1 MLRFKHILFSIGKI
15 IIFRVVMYRNE
26 FSRKNIESK
35 SLFLVKKIVPNDILD
50 ISIGKGVKN
59 YMNDKNVI

>member
-1 MLRFKHILFSIGKI
+1 
-15 IIFRVVMYRNE
+15 MYRNE